1 MNKLLLILWLTLWTG
16 INSHAQKNPLKID
29 QAVTVAPGVVMK
41 TTEVTIQEWMGYIV
55 NNNFDSSLY
64 PDSNCIP
71 NTTKKLFND
80 LRNKHEFKYLKIV
93 NYSGR
98 MLQNY
103 GPKGIETSKNFKQLV
118 ESDTNYFSLDI
129 PMTGISF
136 DQVQAFCQWKE
147 KVLSAS
153 SSQEVTVFL
162 PTVVI
167 YQKLINNRDTINSQ
181 KCYLQNSLNCNC
193 PTFDKQKNSKWQGA
207 CLARADS
214 YFPNDLGLYGLQGNS
229 AEMTN
234 TKGVA
239 MGGSFR
245 HYARESFDDKC
256 QGYSKPEDW
265 LGFRY
270 LVEIN

>member
-1 MNKLLLILWLTLWTG
+1 MNKLLLILFLMLGTG
-16 INSHAQKNPLKID
+16 INSHAQKNPIKID
-29 QAVTVAPGVVMK
+29 QAVTVAPDVVMK
-41 TTEVTIQEWMGYIV
+41 ATEVTIREWMGFIV
-55 NNNFDSSLY
+55 NNNYEHSLF
-64 PDSNCIP
+64 PDSNVIS
-71 NTTKKLFND
+71 NTTRKIFDD
-80 LRNKHEFKYLKIV
+80 LRNKDAFKYLKIV

-103 GPKGIETSKNFKQLV
+103 GPKGIEASKNFKQLV

-136 DQVQAFCQWKE
+136 DQVLTFCQWKK

-153 SSQEVTVFL
+153 TSQEVTVFL
-162 PTVVI
+162 PTIVI
-167 YQKLINNRDTINSQ
+167 YQKLINNRDTVNSQ

-193 PTFDKQKNSKWQGA
+193 PSTDNKKNSKWQGT
-207 CLARADS
+207 CLVQADS
-214 YFPNDLGLYGLQGNS
+214 YFPNDLGLYGLQGNA